1 MRFIVVYCNR
11 VECVCISLFKDL
23 VMRRVGCI
31 AVMILLL
38 ISSAFADGTK
48 QLWPN
53 TAADGETPSPTAGK
67 SNNQCF
73 LALGSREGGTGVS
86 RPFARYNAD
95 GTSCDE
101 DNRLYFRVKSGES
114 VCLGFGGYM
123 ANGGSASKTPKNGT
137 YGTVQYR
144 ICKKDGTV
152 VKAAANL
159 PSSGDGLIESYAEAY
174 YGPKV
179 VDAAN
184 GYDPIKLTATD
195 LRCSGDYEDY
205 YLEFYIGSNFGVASG
220 QPFDIS
226 LFDVTVIDGNNKPQS
241 GRLWSK
247 AWGLN
252 TNGSN
257 KEVWA
262 SFYTMST
269 DKYISK
275 VYMAGAKPYRFV
287 FGCNS
292 FGAQS
297 NSTMEENR
305 KSCDGNT
312 FEPEYLVFL
321 TRPDA
326 DFMDPGGAVAQVPN
340 IPQDLSFAG
349 DAMTCED
356 LLFVVQLLYNQ
367 DAKIELLMDTDDDG
381 TTDMVIASNL
391 EANKVI
397 GRGYHYPWK
406 DNDQIE
412 DAGIYYYTPNTYESA
427 GRSYVL
433 SLFDQRFTVGGTQYN
448 VGDEIPNDL
457 SIETSNFNVTL
468 GSANNP
474 ILISSQTE
482 LEALATAVNSGGD
495 YSYTITDFYDKSTG
509 EKTSRTFTIPNPDN
523 FKNVHFYLTAE
534 TGKINLGSDW
544 KGIGTSDHPFQ
555 GTFRSGRYC
564 PNPIIN
570 ATSDNSKAG
579 DQDTITF
586 NGAPV
591 GLFAYCGEGA
601 VIDNIHVRGTIVED
615 DNNSIVND
623 YITYV
628 GGICAIA
635 QGTTFQHCS
644 NSCSIEAESSIAAG
658 IVALSNGCY
667 VDSCLNFYNSSNN
680 NAGITAANAGGIVG
694 NSKGVT
700 TCNACYNIA
709 SINGV
714 YNAGG
719 IIGTIEGGSCE
730 VTNCKNDNLIITS
743 SGSTGG
749 IISEIQSG
757 TVKVQ
762 DCENTGSVISSGEI
776 QAAGILAAC
785 SGGDVTITY
794 CINKGQVTAGG
805 FGSAY
810 QIAANCS
817 TITYSV
823 SAENGNCYTF
833 YSNDGAEL
841 KDCSVTDENSTE
853 AQQLA
858 DAMSEIENSGHFFYD
873 TDGSYMVL
881 STYMV
886 GKTTRIESAGRLF
899 KSDST
904 FYIRWD
910 GKDSDGN
917 CVTGKLTVRYQKNSG
932 VTHFPFFDPEN
943 IDVPSD
949 GINGLVVYRISPI
962 QDSIRYFAN
971 TSDYCNSEYIS
982 AYQKQTYFDS
992 NCYPTTS
999 ETAKSLY
1006 GYQAM
1011 PKNYYQTDKLSDEYG
1026 IELNLYWD
1034 DRNIS
1039 YGTGCTNQT
1048 IKGTDDKDYA
1058 IGETKTVRVYSD
1070 DDKYYYYKETV
1081 QQGGKHWWSY
1091 KTVTYTYQG
1100 CQLGNTNIQCL
1111 NYGSSAT
1118 GETYCAKYTG
1128 GTQSGS
1134 SSNISVTC
1142 TTPYSH
1148 KKFSESTS
1156 CVGIENVTYGGYL
1169 GSVGAGHSFPISGYG
1184 DKHTVN
1190 TWWNGVEVQSLKTLI
1205 LDEYAPPQLLPLLP
1219 IEISRWVVTNLEESV
1234 LLEWTTASEDNNNYF
1249 TVERSL
1255 DGITWTALGK
1265 LQGAGTTSM
1274 SHSYSFEDTKPL
1286 SGISYYRI
1294 RQTDFNGESTCSSIK
1309 SVNRPR
1315 SQEDLF
1321 KAYTI
1326 ADKNYFVVEGDM
1338 IAACAIEVYDVQG
1351 RKITKVSYHTA
1362 ATSRVNI
1369 DAGNLP
1375 MGTYIIKTC
1384 NVSKRVV
1391 KNW

>member
-101 DNRLYFRVKSGES
+101 DNRLYFRVKPGES

-195 LRCSGDYEDY
+195 LGCSGDYEDY

-252 TNGSN
+252 ANHKYN
-257 KEVWA
+257 EVWA

-275 VYMAGAKPYRFV
+275 VYMKGVRPYRFV

-305 KSCDGNT
+305 KSCAGNT
-312 FEPEYLVFL
+312 FQPEYLVFL

-326 DFMDPGGAVAQVPN
+326 DFMSPGGSVAQVPN
-340 IPQDLSFAG
+340 IPEDLSFAG
-349 DAMTCED
+349 DAMSCED
-356 LLFVVQLLYNQ
+356 LLFVVQLLYTQ
-367 DAKIELLMDTDDDG
+367 DAKIELLMDTDKDG
-381 TTDMVIASNL
+381 KTDMVIASDL
-391 EANKVI
+391 QANKI
-397 GRGYHYPWK
+397 QNRGYHYPWK
-406 DNDQIE
+406 DNDAITE
-412 DAGIYYYTPNTYESA
+412 AGIYYYTPNTYETL
-427 GRSYVL
+427 GRNYVL
-433 SLFDQRFTVGGTQYN
+433 SLFDQRFTVDGTQYN

-457 SIETSNFNVTL
+457 SIETSNFDVTL
-468 GSANNP
+468 GSKNNP
-474 ILISSQTE
+474 ILISSQAE
-482 LEALATAVNSGGD
+482 LEALADSVNSGGD
-495 YSYTITDFYDKSTG
+495 YSYTITDFYDKSSG
-509 EKTSRTFTIPNPDN
+509 EETSRIVTIPNNDN
-523 FKNVHFYLTAE
+523 FKDVHFYITAP
-534 TGKINLGSDW
+534 TITLGSDW
-544 KGIGTSDHPFQ
+544 PGIGTSTNPFQ
-555 GTFRSGRYC
+555 GTLRSGKYR
-564 PNPIIN
+564 PNPIE
-570 ATSDNSKAG
+570 TSSTLKPDENNIIEFDNS
-579 DQDTITF
+579 
-586 NGAPV
+586 NV

-601 VIDNIHVRGTIVED
+601 VIDNIHVKGSIIQGA
-615 DNNSIVND
+615 NSIEGTNT
-623 YITYV
+623 INV
-628 GGICAIA
+628 GGICAVA
-635 QGTTFQHCS
+635 SGTKFQYCS
-644 NSCSIEAESSIAAG
+644 NSCKIESTITSDEKSSAAAG
-658 IVALSNGCY
+658 IVAYSSGC
-667 VDSCLNFYNSSNN
+667 VLESCSNFYNDDKL
-680 NAGITAANAGGIVG
+680 GITANYAGGIIGISVD
-694 NSKGVT
+694 NTS
-700 TCNACYNIA
+700 CNACYNIA
-709 SINGV
+709 SITGDTDAGGIIGLVYNGTV
-714 YNAGG
+714 TVTNSKNDNLITSSNGNAGG
-719 IIGTIEGGSCE
+719 IIGEIYSG
-730 VTNCKNDNLIITS
+730 NANIT
-743 SGSTGG
+743 
-749 IISEIQSG
+749 
-757 TVKVQ
+757 
-762 DCENTGSVISSGEI
+762 DCENNGMINGSLLSSG
-776 QAAGILAAC
+776 ILGSCNGEGVKA
-785 SGGDVTITY
+785 TITY
-794 CINKGQVTAGG
+794 CVNKGDVVGG
-805 FGSAY
+805 GSRGY
-810 QIAANCS
+810 IAWGG
-817 TITYSV
+817 TIKSSV
-823 SAENGNCYTF
+823 AITSDDCYVF
-833 YSNDGAEL
+833 YDESGTV
-841 KDCSVTDENSTE
+841 VTDCQDGNETSVDE
-853 AQQLA
+853 AIA
-858 DAMSEIENSGHFFYD
+858 DIDGSGHFCYD
-873 TDGSYMVL
+873 SLGNYAIVG
-881 STYMV
+881 TYQLN
-886 GKTTRIESAGRLF
+886 KTYRIETAGRLF
-899 KSDST
+899 KSDNT

-910 GKDSDGN
+910 GKDSDGE
-917 CVTGKLTVRYQKNSG
+917 CVTGELTVRYQKNSG

-943 IDVPSD
+943 IDSD
-949 GINGLVVYRISPI
+949 GVNGLVAYRISPI
-962 QDSIRYFAN
+962 QDSITKFNNKAYW
-971 TSDYCNSEYIS
+971 DSE
-982 AYQKQTYFDS
+982 ARDGKEGATQYQRNNYTYGTDNAES
-992 NCYPTTS
+992 V
-999 ETAKSLY
+999 Y
-1006 GYQAM
+1006 GYTQLPA
-1011 PKNYYQTDKLSDEYG
+1011 NYYQTNTMSDEYG

-1039 YGTGCTNQT
+1039 YEGKCDRDSV
-1048 IKGTDDKDYA
+1048 KSEKDAKKYYR
-1058 IGETKTVRVYSD
+1058 IGETKEVKKYSETY
-1070 DDKYYYYKETV
+1070 KYYDNYYWEK
-1081 QQGGKHWWSY
+1081 QGRNKY
-1091 KTVTYTYQG
+1091 KKV
-1100 CQLGNTNIQCL
+1100 
-1111 NYGSSAT
+1111 
-1118 GETYCAKYTG
+1118 KYTG
-1128 GTQSGS
+1128 CTISGVRKGYCTEYAQSEVGDLYCARYSGS
-1134 SSNISVTC
+1134 CSSY
-1142 TTPYSH
+1142 YSH
-1148 KKFSESTS
+1148 KVLNEYETTT
-1156 CVGIENVTYGGYL
+1156 CTGIENVSYGGYL
-1169 GSVGAGHSFPISGYG
+1169 GSEGAGHSFPLSEYG
-1184 DKHTVN
+1184 NNYTVN
-1190 TWWNGVEVQSLKTLI
+1190 TWWNGVEVQSLKTLV
-1205 LDEYAPPQLLPLLP
+1205 LDEYSPPVLLPLLP

-1255 DGITWTALGK
+1255 DGITWTELGK